1 MKNRLAVVFF
11 LLASTWVF
19 GQNSG
24 VTGTVLD
31 EEVADVLPFA
41 NVMIKGTNIGTT
53 TDFDGKYVLNVEPGT
68 YTLVFSFVGYQTK
81 EITEVVINANDYA
94 IVDVS
99 LASAANAL
107 EEVVVTTSAS
117 RNSENAVLQLQKKS
131 IKLLDGLSLESIKKT
146 GAGDIAS
153 AVKAVP
159 GVSVLGGKYVYV
171 RGLGDRY
178 TKTILN
184 SLDIPGLDPDRNS
197 IQMDIFPTSLVENIQ
212 VVKNFT
218 ADSPADFTGGY
229 VDIITKD
236 IPLKKEFS
244 ITVSGGYNERMH
256 FKENFINSNSSDTD
270 FLGFDD
276 GQRDMPISRVV
287 NIPPPSSGSP
297 LVGLLTGLFD
307 PEMAVSRETSDP
319 NFGFGFT
326 AGNAYRLGKT
336 TQLGFQAALSYR
348 NETTFYEGAENNFWF
363 KNRSD
368 NSILEMEP
376 NRLQKGDI
384 GIRNVLLTGLVGIS
398 LKTENSKY
406 KLNLL
411 RVQNGENPAGF
422 FNVASLLFDEVRGVR
437 DNIEYTE
444 KSISTAQLLGTH
456 NFDGG
461 DLTLDWAVSP
471 TFSEAE
477 DKDVRFTSFEIS
489 DTGNLII
496 RPSSFGPPTRIWRDL
511 EEVNLNAK
519 MGIKQKH
526 QLFGYPAELS
536 VGGATTFKKRDYWIN
551 QFFFTIRDNPTPIDG
566 NANNLLLPENIY
578 DNDTDRGT
586 FVTGNFEPANTFRAK
601 SLVNALYISEEFQI
615 LKKLKAILGVRYEQY
630 TLKYTGQN
638 NQGTIVLEN
647 EKVIDE
653 EDFFPSVN
661 FIYDFDQEGNNK
673 LRGSYARTTARP
685 SFKEASVAEIFD
697 PLTGEVF
704 IGNLDLLPT
713 YIDNFDLRFENYGK
727 RGNFFAASVFFKN
740 FESPIEFVAF
750 EQAPNNSQPRNVPTA
765 DVYGIELELRQNFG
779 FITEGLRKF
788 AINANYSL
796 IESQVDMSETEFNS
810 RKLAER
816 VGETIDDT
824 RQLQG
829 QSPFLINL
837 GLTYNGEDNGWQGGV
852 FYNVQGK
859 TLQVV
864 GTQAVPDVFTL
875 PFNNLSANLSKAFGP
890 NKSQSISLKVS
901 NLFDED
907 IESVYE
913 SFGAQDQIYS
923 IRRPGQEFSFS
934 YSFKF

>member
-1 MKNRLAVVFF
+1 MKHFLAVVFLVGSF
-11 LLASTWVF
+11 FAT

-24 VTGTVLD
+24 ITGTVID
-31 EEVADVLPFA
+31 DEVADVLPFA
-41 NVMIKGTNIGTT
+41 NVLVKGTNIGTT

-81 EITEVVINANDYA
+81 EITEVVVVANDYT

-99 LASAANAL
+99 LGSAANAL
-107 EEVVVTTSAS
+107 QEVVVTTSAR
-117 RNSENAVLQLQKKS
+117 RNSETSVLQLQKKS

-159 GVSVLGGKYVYV
+159 GVSVQGGKYVYV

-184 SLDIPGLDPDRNS
+184 GLDIPGLDPDRNT
-197 IQMDIFPTSLVENIQ
+197 IQMDIFPTSLVDNIQ

-218 ADSPADFTGGY
+218 ADSPADFTGGF

-236 IPLKKEFS
+236 IPVKKEFS
-244 ITVSGGYNERMH
+244 ISVSGAYNERMH
-256 FKENFINSNSSDTD
+256 FKDNFVNSNSSDTD

-297 LVGLLTGLFD
+297 LLSVLTGLFD
-307 PEMAVSRETSDP
+307 PEMAVRRETSDP

-326 AGNAYRLGKT
+326 AGNAYNIGDSS
-336 TQLGFQAALSYR
+336 QLGFQASLSYK
-348 NETTFYEGAENNFWF
+348 NETTFYEKAENNFWF
-363 KNRSD
+363 KDRSD
-368 NSILEMEP
+368 NSILELEP
-376 NRLQKGDI
+376 NRLQKGDL
-384 GIRNVLLTGLVGIS
+384 GIRNVLLTGMLGVS
-398 LKTENSKY
+398 LKTESSKI

-411 RVQNGENPAGF
+411 RVQNGENRAGF
-422 FNVASLLFDEVRGVR
+422 FNVSSVLFDVVNGVR

-444 KSISTAQLLGTH
+444 KTISTAQLVGTH
-456 NFDGG
+456 SFDGG
-461 DLTLDWAVSP
+461 DLVLDWAVSP
-471 TFSEAE
+471 TFSEAK
-477 DKDVRFTSFEIS
+477 DRDVRFTSFEIS
-489 DTGNLII
+489 DTGDLII
-496 RPSSFGPPTRIWRDL
+496 RPSSFGPPTRLWRDL

-519 MGIKQKH
+519 IGIKQKH
-526 QLFGYPAELS
+526 QLFGFPAELS

-551 QFFFTIRDNPTPIDG
+551 QFFFTVRDNPIPIDG
-566 NANNLLLPENIY
+566 NANNLLLPENIW
-578 DNDTDRGT
+578 DDDTDRGT
-586 FVTGNFEPANTFRAK
+586 FVTGNFEPANSFRAK
-601 SLVNALYISEEFQI
+601 SIVNALYISEDFQV

-638 NQGTIVLEN
+638 NQGTVVLEN
-647 EKVIDE
+647 EKVIDV
-653 EDFFPSVN
+653 EDLFPSVN
-661 FIYDFDQEGNNK
+661 LIYDFDNDGNYK
-673 LRGSYARTTARP
+673 LRSSYTRTTARP

-704 IGNLDLLPT
+704 IGNLDVQPT
-713 YIDNFDLRFENYGK
+713 YVDNFDLRFERYGA
-727 RGNFFAASVFFKN
+727 RGNFFAASLFYKN
-740 FESPIEFVAF
+740 FEDPIELVAF
-750 EQAPNNSQPRNVPTA
+750 EQAPNNFQPRNVPTA
-765 DVYGIELELRQNFG
+765 DVYGVELELRQNFG

-788 AINANYSL
+788 ALNANYSL
-796 IESQVDMSETEFNS
+796 IKSEVDMSDTEFNS

-816 VGETIDDT
+816 EGETIDNT
-824 RQLQG
+824 RELQG
-829 QSPFLINL
+829 QSPFLVNA
-837 GLTYNGEDNGWQGGV
+837 GLTYNGEDNGWQAGV

-864 GTQAVPDVFTL
+864 GIRAVPDVYTL

-890 NKSQSISLKVS
+890 NKNQSISLKVS
-901 NLFDED
+901 NLLDDE

>member
-1 MKNRLAVVFF
+1 MKHFLAVVFLVGSF
-11 LLASTWVF
+11 FAT

-24 VTGTVLD
+24 ITGTVID
-31 EEVADVLPFA
+31 DEVADVLPFA
-41 NVMIKGTNIGTT
+41 NVLVKGTNIGTT

-81 EITEVVINANDYA
+81 EITEVVVVANDYT

-99 LASAANAL
+99 LGSAANAL
-107 EEVVVTTSAS
+107 QEVVVTTSAR
-117 RNSENAVLQLQKKS
+117 RNSETSVLQLQKKS

-159 GVSVLGGKYVYV
+159 GVSVQGGKYVYV

-184 SLDIPGLDPDRNS
+184 GLDIPGLDPDRNS
-197 IQMDIFPTSLVENIQ
+197 IQMDIFPTSLVDNIQ

-218 ADSPADFTGGY
+218 ADSPADFTGGF

-236 IPLKKEFS
+236 IPVKKEFS
-244 ITVSGGYNERMH
+244 ISVSGAYNERMH
-256 FKENFINSNSSDTD
+256 FKDNFVNSNSSDTD

-297 LVGLLTGLFD
+297 LLSVLTGLFD
-307 PEMAVSRETSDP
+307 PEMAVRRETSDP

-326 AGNAYRLGKT
+326 AGNAYNIGDSS
-336 TQLGFQAALSYR
+336 QLGFQASLSYK
-348 NETTFYEGAENNFWF
+348 NETTFYEKAENNFWF
-363 KNRSD
+363 KDRSD
-368 NSILEMEP
+368 NSILELEP
-376 NRLQKGDI
+376 NRLQKGDL
-384 GIRNVLLTGLVGIS
+384 GIRNVLLTGMLGVS
-398 LKTENSKY
+398 LKTESSKI

-411 RVQNGENPAGF
+411 RVQNGENRAGF
-422 FNVASLLFDEVRGVR
+422 FNVSSVLFDVVNGVR

-444 KSISTAQLLGTH
+444 KTISTAQLVGTH
-456 NFDGG
+456 SFDGG
-461 DLTLDWAVSP
+461 DLVLDWAVSP
-471 TFSEAE
+471 TFSEAK
-477 DKDVRFTSFEIS
+477 DRDVRFTSFEIS
-489 DTGNLII
+489 DTGDLII
-496 RPSSFGPPTRIWRDL
+496 RPSSFGPPTRLWRDL

-519 MGIKQKH
+519 IGIKQKH
-526 QLFGYPAELS
+526 QLFGFPAELS

-551 QFFFTIRDNPTPIDG
+551 QFFFTVRDNPIPIDG
-566 NANNLLLPENIY
+566 NANNLLLPENIW
-578 DNDTDRGT
+578 DDDTDRGT
-586 FVTGNFEPANTFRAK
+586 FVTGNFEPANSFRAK
-601 SLVNALYISEEFQI
+601 SIVNALYISEDFQV

-638 NQGTIVLEN
+638 NQGTVVLEN
-647 EKVIDE
+647 EKVIDV
-653 EDFFPSVN
+653 EDLFPSVN
-661 FIYDFDQEGNNK
+661 LIYDFDNDGNYK
-673 LRGSYARTTARP
+673 LRSSYTRTTARP

-704 IGNLDLLPT
+704 IGNLDVQPT
-713 YIDNFDLRFENYGK
+713 YVDNFDLRFERYGE
-727 RGNFFAASVFFKN
+727 RGNFFAASLFYKN
-740 FESPIEFVAF
+740 FEDPIELVAF
-750 EQAPNNSQPRNVPTA
+750 EQAPNNFQPRNVPTA
-765 DVYGIELELRQNFG
+765 DVYGVELELRQNFG

-788 AINANYSL
+788 ALNANYSL
-796 IESQVDMSETEFNS
+796 IKSEVDMSDTEFNS

-816 VGETIDDT
+816 EGETIDNT
-824 RQLQG
+824 RELQG
-829 QSPFLINL
+829 QSPFLVNA
-837 GLTYNGEDNGWQGGV
+837 GLTYNGEDNGWQAGV

-864 GTQAVPDVFTL
+864 GIRAVPDVYTL

-890 NKSQSISLKVS
+890 NKNQSISLKVS
-901 NLFDED
+901 NLLDDE

>member
-1 MKNRLAVVFF
+1 MKNQLAVLFF
-11 LLASTWVF
+11 VLATAFSF
-19 GQNSG
+19 SQNSG
-24 VTGTVLD
+24 VTGTIFD
-31 EEVADVLPFA
+31 EEVSDVLPFA
-41 NVMIKGTNIGTT
+41 NVLIKGTNIGTT

-81 EITEVVINANDYA
+81 EITEVVVSANDYA

-107 EEVVVTTSAS
+107 EEVVVTTSAR
-117 RNSENAVLQLQKKS
+117 RNSETSVLQLQKKS

-159 GVSVLGGKYVYV
+159 GVSVQGGKYVYV

-184 SLDIPGLDPDRNS
+184 GLDIPGLDPDRNT

-218 ADSPADFTGGY
+218 ADAPADFTGGY

-236 IPLKKEFS
+236 IPVKKEFS
-244 ITVSGGYNERMH
+244 VSVSGGYNERMH
-256 FKENFINSNSSDTD
+256 FKGNFVNSNSSDTD

-297 LVGLLTGLFD
+297 LLSVLTGLFD
-307 PEMAVSRETSDP
+307 SEMSVKRETSDA

-326 AGNAYRLGKT
+326 GGNAYNLGET
-336 TQLGFQAALSYR
+336 TQLGFQASLSYK
-348 NETTFYEGAENNFWF
+348 NETTFYENAENNFWF

-368 NSILEMEP
+368 NSILELEP

-384 GIRNVLLTGLVGIS
+384 GLRNVLLTGLLGIS

-411 RVQNGENPAGF
+411 RVQNGENRAGF
-422 FNVASLLFDEVRGVR
+422 FNVSSVLFDVVNGVR

-444 KSISTAQLLGTH
+444 KTISTAQLVGT
-456 NFDGG
+456 NSFNGG
-461 DLTLDWAVSP
+461 DLILDWAVSP
-471 TFSEAE
+471 TFSEAK
-477 DKDVRFTSFEIS
+477 DRDVRFTSFEIS
-489 DTGNLII
+489 DTGDLII

-526 QLFGYPAELS
+526 NLFGFPAELS
-536 VGGATTFKKRDYWIN
+536 VGGATTFKKRDFWIN
-551 QFFFTIRDNPTPIDG
+551 QFFFTVRDNPVPING
-566 NANNLLLPENIY
+566 NANNLLLPENIW

-586 FVTGNFEPANTFRAK
+586 FVTGNFEPANSFRAK
-601 SLVNALYISEEFQI
+601 SLVNALYISEEFQV
-615 LKKLKAILGVRYEQY
+615 LNRLKAILGVRYEQY

-638 NQGTIVLEN
+638 NQGTIILKN
-647 EKVIDE
+647 EKVIDV
-653 EDFFPSVN
+653 EDLFPSAN
-661 FIYDFDQEGNNK
+661 LIYDFDEDGNNK
-673 LRGSYARTTARP
+673 LRSSYTRTTARP
-685 SFKEASVAEIFD
+685 SFKEASIAEIFD
-697 PLTGEVF
+697 PLTGEIF
-704 IGNLDLLPT
+704 IGNLDVQPT
-713 YIDNFDLRFENYGK
+713 YVDNFDVRYEHYGK
-727 RGNFFAASVFFKN
+727 RGNFFAASAFYKN
-740 FESPIEFVAF
+740 FEDPIELVAF
-750 EQAPNNSQPRNVPTA
+750 EQAPNNFQPLNVSTA
-765 DVYGIELELRQNFG
+765 DVYGVELELRQNFG

-796 IESQVDMSETEFNS
+796 IKSKVDMSETEFNS

-816 VGETIDDT
+816 EGETIDNT

-829 QSPFLINL
+829 QSPFLVNT
-837 GLTYNGEDNGWQGGV
+837 GLTYNGEDNGWQAGV

-864 GTQAVPDVFTL
+864 GIRAVPDVYTL
-875 PFNNLSANLSKAFGP
+875 PFNNLSANLSRAFGP
-890 NKSQSISLKVS
+890 NKNQSISLKVS
-901 NLFDED
+901 NLLDD
-907 IESVYE
+907 DVESVYE

>member
-1 MKNRLAVVFF
+1 MKNQLAVLFF
-11 LLASTWVF
+11 VLATAFSF
-19 GQNSG
+19 SQNSG
-24 VTGTVLD
+24 VTGTIFD
-31 EEVADVLPFA
+31 EEVSDVLPFA
-41 NVMIKGTNIGTT
+41 NVLIKGTNIGTT

-81 EITEVVINANDYA
+81 EITEVVVSANDYA

-107 EEVVVTTSAS
+107 EEVVVTTSAR

-159 GVSVLGGKYVYV
+159 GVSVQGGKYVYV

-184 SLDIPGLDPDRNS
+184 GLDIPGLDPDRNT

-218 ADSPADFTGGY
+218 ADAPADFTGGY

-236 IPLKKEFS
+236 IPVKKEFS
-244 ITVSGGYNERMH
+244 VTVSGGYNERMH
-256 FKENFINSNSSDTD
+256 FKGNFVNSNSSDTD

-297 LVGLLTGLFD
+297 LLSVLTGLFD
-307 PEMAVSRETSDP
+307 SEMSVKLETSDA

-326 AGNAYRLGKT
+326 GGNAYNLGET
-336 TQLGFQAALSYR
+336 TQLGFQASLSYK
-348 NETTFYEGAENNFWF
+348 NETTFYENAENNFWF

-368 NSILEMEP
+368 NSILELEP

-384 GIRNVLLTGLVGIS
+384 GVRNVLLTGILGIS

-411 RVQNGENPAGF
+411 RVQNGENRAGF
-422 FNVASLLFDEVRGVR
+422 FNVSSVLFDVVNGVR

-444 KSISTAQLLGTH
+444 KTISTAQLVGT
-456 NFDGG
+456 NSFNGG
-461 DLTLDWAVSP
+461 DLILDWAVSP
-471 TFSEAE
+471 TFSEAK
-477 DKDVRFTSFEIS
+477 DRDVRFTSFEIS
-489 DTGNLII
+489 DTGDLII

-526 QLFGYPAELS
+526 NLFGFPAELS
-536 VGGATTFKKRDYWIN
+536 VGGATTFKKRDFWIN
-551 QFFFTIRDNPTPIDG
+551 QFFFTVRDNPVPING
-566 NANNLLLPENIY
+566 NANNLLLPENIW

-586 FVTGNFEPANTFRAK
+586 FVTGNFEPANSFRAK
-601 SLVNALYISEEFQI
+601 SLVNALYISEEFQV
-615 LKKLKAILGVRYEQY
+615 LNRLKAILGVRYEQY

-638 NQGTIVLEN
+638 NQGTIILKN
-647 EKVIDE
+647 EKVIDV
-653 EDFFPSVN
+653 EDLFPSAN
-661 FIYDFDQEGNNK
+661 LIYDFDEDGNNK
-673 LRGSYARTTARP
+673 LRSSYTRTTARP
-685 SFKEASVAEIFD
+685 SFKEASIAEIFD
-697 PLTGEVF
+697 PLTGEIF
-704 IGNLDLLPT
+704 IGNLDVQPT
-713 YIDNFDLRFENYGK
+713 YVDNFDVRYEHYGK
-727 RGNFFAASVFFKN
+727 RGNFFAASAFYKN
-740 FESPIEFVAF
+740 FEDPIELVAF
-750 EQAPNNSQPRNVPTA
+750 EQAPNNFQPRNVPTA

-796 IESQVDMSETEFNS
+796 IESKVDMSETEFNS

-816 VGETIDDT
+816 EGETIDNT

-829 QSPFLINL
+829 QSPFLVNA
-837 GLTYNGEDNGWQGGV
+837 GLTYNGEENGWQAGV

-864 GTQAVPDVFTL
+864 GIRAVPDVYTL
-875 PFNNLSANLSKAFGP
+875 PFNNLSANLSRAFGP
-890 NKSQSISLKVS
+890 NKNQSISLKVS
-901 NLFDED
+901 NLLDD
-907 IESVYE
+907 DVESVYE